1 MEVRRVVVRNDHG
14 LHARPAALFVQKAG
28 SFACRIQLA
37 KEGKAAVDAKSI
49 LSVMGLGVENGE
61 TVTLVA
67 DGEGAKDALDALELL
82 LTTPSTQG

>member
-1 MEVRRVVVRNDHG
+1 M
-14 LHARPAALFVQKAG
+14 
-28 SFACRIQLA
+28 
-37 KEGKAAVDAKSI
+37 DAKSI